1 MSVRKYCYVVFQLFR
16 MPPPRAP
23 EMGGYGGGDD
33 MRGGGGHMDYEADR
47 GYPPA
52 ERYHYQVSIHASSD
66 SDTLL
71 SLLSTHSFFR
81 VWRDEPYDRR
91 YVKSSVSIS
100 KLRKKGVNA

>member
-1 MSVRKYCYVVFQLFR
+1 
-16 MPPPRAP
+16 
-23 EMGGYGGGDD
+23 MGGYGGGDD

-52 ERYHYQVSIHASSD
+52 ERYHYQVHASSD

-71 SLLSTHSFFR
+71 SLLSFFR

-91 YVKSSVSIS
+91 YVESSVVIS
-100 KLRKKGVNA
+100 GFTREGANA